1 MVLEVFGAFMT
12 SVAYSLVMQVPSDKI
27 IPASVNGAFAW
38 FIFLL
43 LNNMCGFQYIYC
55 RHLYVNGYSIA
66 FKKI

>member
-43 LNNMCGFQYIYC
+43 LNNMCGLDFETC
-55 RHLYVNGYSIA
+55 NR
-66 FKKI
+66 

>member
-1 MVLEVFGAFMT
+1 MT

-43 LNNMCGFQYIYC
+43 LNNMCGLAFRYVYC
-55 RHLYVNGYSIA
+55 RHLYVNGSPIA